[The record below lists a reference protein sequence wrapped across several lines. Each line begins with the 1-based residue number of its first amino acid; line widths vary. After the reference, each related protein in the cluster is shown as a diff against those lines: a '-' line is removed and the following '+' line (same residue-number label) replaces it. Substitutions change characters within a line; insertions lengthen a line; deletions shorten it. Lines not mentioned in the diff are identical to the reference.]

1 VGGPLPEESTNRTFV
16 IAAVALGA
24 LLLLSLICLGVYALV
39 IAPAQENAAIARQT
53 EIALENTRTASELT
67 QTAQPVQ
74 FSPTAPPTNTQ
85 APTSTSTPVVV
96 LPSNTPTT
104 AALPA
109 TNTPGGATPT
119 TPRTATPQTLQPA
132 ALTATAAQATLLA
145 AQAQTRT
152 PTRTPTRAA
161 TRVPTATA
169 LPTTGFGD
177 EVGLPSLAAIG
188 GVLLVVIIVARRLRT
203 RLSAE

>member
-1 VGGPLPEESTNRTFV
+1 MTEDFEVGGPLPEESTNRTFV

-24 LLLLSLICLGVYALV
+24 LLVLSLVCLGVYALV

-53 EIALENTRTASELT
+53 EIAIENTKTAGQLT

-85 APTSTSTPVVV
+85 QPTRTSTPVVV

-104 AALPA
+104 AATA
-109 TNTPGGATPT
+109 GAT
-119 TPRTATPQTLQPA
+119 TPQPA
-132 ALTATAAQATLLA
+132 GLTATAAQATLSA
-145 AQAQTRT
+145 AQAKTRT

-161 TRVPTATA
+161 TATA
-169 LPTTGFGD
+169 LPVTGFGD
-177 EVGLPSLAAIG
+177 EVGLPSLAVMG
-188 GVLLVVIIVARRLRT
+188 GVLLVVIILARRMRT
-203 RLSAE
+203 RLSSG